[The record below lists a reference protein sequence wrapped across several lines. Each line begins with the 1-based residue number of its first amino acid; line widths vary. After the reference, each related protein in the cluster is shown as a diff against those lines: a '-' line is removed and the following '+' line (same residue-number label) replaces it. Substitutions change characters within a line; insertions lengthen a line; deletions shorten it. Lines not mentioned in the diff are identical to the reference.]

1 MKNYYNKK
9 KYFGKW
15 LKIKNK
21 RKIIKDLIN
30 RKKNAIENDFIK
42 QSKNLNDL
50 LIYKTM
56 QYFFGRLKKIIL
68 DVHVFDMLDNSYI
81 NNYKKIFMNRITLI
95 PKISK
100 GISMIDKLL
109 KELHKK
115 KAINKI
121 RNKIRTYN
129 LNEKLK
135 NILYDKLK
143 RKFMYKIQ
151 QPYNDDSSQKEINLI
166 KKGKKLNRIL
176 EKLLKKNVFRKI
188 KNHHHLYK
196 DIDKFKVDITNLLKK
211 KFLDKF
217 KEKIENANGLN
228 KIQKIMD
235 NKRCYIK

>member
-1 MKNYYNKK
+1 
-9 KYFGKW
+9 
-15 LKIKNK
+15 
-21 RKIIKDLIN
+21 
-30 RKKNAIENDFIK
+30 
-42 QSKNLNDL
+42 
-50 LIYKTM
+50 M

-68 DVHVFDMLDNSYI
+68 DVQVFDMLDNSYI

-121 RNKIRTYN
+121 RNKIRIYY

-151 QPYNDDSSQKEINLI
+151 QNYNDDSSQKEINLI

-176 EKLLKKNVFRKI
+176 EKILKKNVFRKI
-188 KNHHHLYK
+188 KNNHHLYK
-196 DIDKFKVDITNLLKK
+196 DIDKFKVDITYLLKK
-211 KFLDKF
+211 KFLNKF
-217 KEKIENANGLN
+217 KEKIKKANKLN